1 MGDVKRNLL
10 VIKASAGSGKTYTL
24 AKEYIKHLLFS
35 TSEDGTG
42 TIVPRRH
49 QGDTRP
55 LNAHRLLLAITFTN
69 KATDEMKSRIVNEL
83 HRLAQPGVESDY
95 LQGFMQES
103 GLDELSVRAL
113 ARQALNELLFDYS
126 NFNVSTIDSFFQ
138 GILRSFAR
146 ELDRDFN
153 YDIQLDEKYA
163 VRSATHSFLL
173 TLGRAPV
180 VTAVDKWVKEYQRH
194 LINDKAKTKQWKFF
208 RDDGGNLSEFAS
220 IINSEEFRGKMDE
233 IRSYLG
239 SVDENGEFVSNFG
252 RIQRFK
258 AWVNHQIEAQEERIA
273 QSDAELIQYLAPM
286 ASALKGALSN
296 FYEKGV
302 YAAKSPLKD
311 ADETKIASQFRVG
324 QEPDSSV
331 IAHIKELV
339 ANHFNGERLITFLQ
353 AIGDNLGMLGMLGM
367 IDVHLERF
375 RHETN
380 SILIGD
386 TNELIGT
393 VLESGSAFVY
403 ERVGS
408 SISHFMIDEFQDTS
422 AKQYDN
428 FKGLLHES
436 LASGNFNML
445 IGDAKQSIYRFRNAD
460 PTVFREKVDQDF
472 KNDITDGLDKS
483 SRPSPSEPTST
494 NYRSSRHIIE
504 FNNALFG
511 HITQRYADQPTIC
524 GTYQDY
530 LQALPDGIDKKKLPG
545 FVRLYTGKYHELAN
559 DGFIRNILA
568 ELGELPG
575 DGEPLDSIDTLKLL
589 PAYLLQLHQRYRWGQ
604 IGILV
609 YTNTDG
615 QQVVQRILEYN
626 QRTSGEQIKVI
637 SGESLQLNNSPII
650 RRIIAMLRFIDA
662 CQFTAD
668 EETSDEE
675 VSDEVKAIRENVRRK
690 LVNDQRLYA
699 GLSRFIQAIATQP
712 QQADLTPAEAGTI
725 LMQSLDAV
733 SQGESE
739 VENTPSDEFA
749 STLSELLPGKGELAT
764 LTSII
769 ETIIAHF
776 KREAN
781 HSHDPNEESE
791 LDRETAFLMAF
802 QDTVSQFCLQRNGGS
817 VREFLRYWDEK
828 KDMLAMSSDE
838 HGDSVNV
845 MTIHKAKGLEFDC
858 VVLPFANWQI
868 DGNYREDK
876 YWVTRDVFID
886 AMSGIPLEGGQ
897 PDPEA
902 VPPLVRIDANVTSQ
916 LIEQG
921 VIGGKMRDHV
931 NKSVTDATIDNLNKT
946 YVAMT
951 RPCIEMHIFCGTDT
965 DRKRHNDMKP
975 LLTAF
980 GQGGGIMNPIALS
993 DGTADCWFE
1002 YGEPSTADEI
1012 AAFKRSQVKKGQGEA
1027 PLSVPIKQYTA
1038 SDIPAQLR
1046 VRSENVS
1053 SSHIKAGVRLHSLMS
1068 RIGDRDDVER
1078 VIAQGLKHGT
1088 INSAGEDLCSVDSVN
1103 VHVRIPIMDNRYRV
1117 FAWFDPANKVYSER
1131 TITMATDK
1139 AEGGIENLRPDRIVL
1154 LPDGSLLVIDYKT
1167 GQRDDKRYCRQVK
1180 QYIAKLRAMGM
1191 AEVIEGRIWYIAHDI
1206 IIDEN
1211 GNEVDFKL

>member
-1 MGDVKRNLL
+1 MVDHKRNLL

-35 TSEDGTG
+35 TSEDGTDR
-42 TIVPRRH
+42 IVPRRH

-83 HRLAQPGVESDY
+83 HHLAQPGVDSDY
-95 LQGFMQES
+95 LHGFMNES
-103 GLDELSVRAL
+103 GLDELSIRAL

-138 GILRSFAR
+138 SILRNFAR

-194 LINDKAKTKQWKFF
+194 LINEKAKTKQWKFF

-239 SVDENGEFVSNFG
+239 SVDENGEFVSDFS

-258 AWVNHQIEAQEERIA
+258 AWINHQIEAQEERIV

-311 ADETKIASQFRVG
+311 ADETKIASQFRKG
-324 QEPDSSV
+324 QEPDNSV
-331 IAHIKELV
+331 IAHITGLV
-339 ANHFNGERLITFLQ
+339 ARHFNGERLIAFLQ
-353 AIGDNLGMLGMLGM
+353 AIGDNLGLLGMLGM

-422 AKQYDN
+422 SKQYDN

-472 KNDITDGLDKS
+472 QNDITDGLDDN
-483 SRPSPSEPTST
+483 SRPAPGAPTST

-504 FNNALFG
+504 FNNSLFE
-511 HITQRYADQPTIC
+511 HITRHYADQPTIS

-530 LQALPDGIDKKKLPG
+530 LQAMPDNIDEKKLPG
-545 FVRLYTGKYHELAN
+545 FVRLYTDKYHELAN
-559 DGFIRNILA
+559 DGFIHNILA
-568 ELGELPG
+568 EQGDLPG
-575 DGEPLDSIDTLKLL
+575 EGEPLNGIDTLKLL

-609 YTNTDG
+609 YTNSDG

-637 SGESLQLNNSPII
+637 SGESLLLNNSPMI

-662 CQFTAD
+662 CQFTASED
-668 EETSDEE
+668 TSDDE
-675 VSDEVKAIRENVRRK
+675 VSDEVKAIRENIKRK
-690 LVNDQRLYA
+690 LLNDQRLYA
-699 GLSRFIQAIATQP
+699 GLSRFIQAIAAQP

-725 LMQSLDAV
+725 LMQCLDAV
-733 SQGESE
+733 GTSCGNE
-739 VENTPSDEFA
+739 ENTPSDEFA
-749 STLSELLPGKGELAT
+749 HTLSELLPGNGELAT

-776 KREAN
+776 KREAGKGAN
-781 HSHDPNEESE
+781 LEEGE
-791 LDRETAFLMAF
+791 PDRETAFLMAF
-802 QDTVSQFCLQRNGGS
+802 QDAVSQFCSQHNGGS

-828 KDMLAMSSDE
+828 KDILAMSNDE
-838 HGDSVNV
+838 NGDSVNV

-876 YWVTRDVFID
+876 YWVTRDTFID
-886 AMSGIPLEGGQ
+886 ALSGLPLDGDLPE
-897 PDPEA
+897 PEA

-916 LIEQG
+916 LIEQSI
-921 VIGGKMRDHV
+921 IGGKMRDHV
-931 NKSVTDATIDNLNKT
+931 VKSVTDATIDNLNKT

-951 RPCIEMHIFCGTDT
+951 RPCIEMHIFCGTEL
-965 DRKRHNDMKP
+965 DRKRHNDMKS

-980 GQGGGIMNPIALS
+980 AQGSGLMTPITLS
-993 DGTADCWFE
+993 DGSADSWFE
-1002 YGEPSTADEI
+1002 YGQPSTADEI
-1012 AAFKRSQVKKGQGEA
+1012 AAFKRSQEKKDQGEP
-1027 PLSVPIKQYTA
+1027 PLSLPITRYA
-1038 SDIPAQLR
+1038 VSDIPAQLR

-1053 SSHIKAGVRLHSLMS
+1053 SAHIKAGVRLHSLMS

-1078 VIAQGLKHGT
+1078 IIAQGLKHGT
-1088 INSAGEDLCSVDSVN
+1088 INREGNDLCSLASVN
-1103 VHVRIPIMDNRYRV
+1103 AHVREPIMDERCRV
-1117 FAWFDPANKVYSER
+1117 SAWFDPANKVYSER
-1131 TITMATDK
+1131 TITMASSQARD
-1139 AEGGIENLRPDRIVL
+1139 GIENRRPDRIVL
-1154 LPDGSLLVIDYKT
+1154 RPDGRLLVIDYKT
-1167 GQRDDKRYCRQVK
+1167 GQRDDKRYYRQVK
-1180 QYIAKLRAMGM
+1180 QYISKLRDMGM
-1191 AEVIEGRIWYIAHDI
+1191 ADVIDGRIWYIAHDT

-1211 GNEVDFKL
+1211 GNELDFRL